1 MGYDYFD
8 GDADLADNVLAFSQI
23 LRNIPSTV
31 LSTFSLTGLAAF
43 VNVAALA
50 GDFDATRPGMSL
62 TPLPRFLLPSRA
74 RIRIV
79 LMAVLGALVL
89 GTVIF
94 HLLEGWSILDS
105 LYVTAQTVT
114 TVGFGDITPHTA
126 LGRAFAT
133 VFMIVGVGI
142 VLYALTSTVQSIVHS
157 ELFARY
163 GHSRKM
169 SKLRDHFIICG
180 AGRVGSHLIRSLRAV
195 DGVFLVIESDQRKCE
210 ALMDMNIPVLIRDA
224 TLEESLIEAGVEHAR
239 GLASCLPDDADNV
252 YVVLTARDLNPNI
265 HIVAR
270 AAEEQAE
277 SKLIRAG
284 ANRVVAPTIIGGHRM
299 AMALTKPAV
308 GDFLDSV
315 TANDLELGFEQLE
328 VDPVSTLVNRKL
340 SETVIRSELNIVIVS
355 IRRNDGEI
363 IFNPGG
369 ETKIEG
375 GDMLIA
381 IGNEESLARL
391 NALARGRATQQRA
404 IEAETR

>member
-1 MGYDYFD
+1 
-8 GDADLADNVLAFSQI
+8 
-23 LRNIPSTV
+23 
-31 LSTFSLTGLAAF
+31 
-43 VNVAALA
+43 
-50 GDFDATRPGMSL
+50 MSL
-62 TPLPRFLLPSRA
+62 TPLPRFLLPNRA

-79 LMAVLGALVL
+79 LIAVLAAIAV
-89 GTVIF
+89 GTVVF

-114 TVGFGDITPHTA
+114 TVGFGDITPRTTA
-126 LGRAFAT
+126 GRVFAT
-133 VFMIVGVGI
+133 VFMMVGVCI
-142 VLYALTSTVQSIVHS
+142 VLYALTSIVQSIVHS

-163 GHSRKM
+163 GQSRKM

-195 DGVFLVIESDQRKCE
+195 DGIFLVIESDQTKVE
-210 ALMDMNIPVLIRDA
+210 ALMDAGIAVLVRDA
-224 TLEESLIEAGVEHAR
+224 TLEESLIEAGVQHAR

-270 AAEEQAE
+270 AAEEAAE

-308 GDFLDSV
+308 GDFLDSI
-315 TANDLELGFEQLE
+315 TANHLELGFEQLE
-328 VDPVSTLVNRKL
+328 VDSISLLVDRKL
-340 SETVIRSELNIVIVS
+340 SETVIRSELNIVVVS
-355 IRRNDGEI
+355 IRRYNGEI
-363 IFNPGG
+363 IFNPSG
-369 ETKIEG
+369 ETKIEA

-381 IGNEESLARL
+381 IGNADSLARL
-391 NALARGRATQQRA
+391 NALARGRATQQAA
-404 IEAETR
+404 IET